1 VIGVASP
8 AFCAKP
14 FDETLAT
21 ISKHFSLWEILPEG
35 EHHLNEIE
43 KGILYGRDSLDLKF
57 QIHAPMTDVNI
68 GSVYEPMRLAA
79 LKEIR
84 NVISVCRE
92 LDIRLVT
99 IHPGFVN
106 GIAFL
111 DRSKVFEATKRSVRE
126 LAPFAKDNSVHL
138 ALENM
143 PANINAT
150 CTAAADLVEAVQGT
164 DVGLCFDMGHA
175 NTSNQLDEMLKHKS
189 EFRNVHLHN
198 NDGQWDQH
206 NRIDHGTA
214 DLDRVLRAL
223 KGSYDGNLIIEATG
237 LDEGI
242 ESKRIL
248 EDRLL

>member
-1 VIGVASP
+1 M
-8 AFCAKP
+8 
-14 FDETLAT
+14 
-21 ISKHFSLWEILPEG
+21 
-35 EHHLNEIE
+35 
-43 KGILYGRDSLDLKF
+43 KF

-68 GSVYEPMRLAA
+68 GSVYEPMRQAA

-84 NVISVCRE
+84 SVISVCRE

-111 DRSKVFEATKRSVRE
+111 DRPKVFEATKRSVRE
-126 LAPFAKDNSVHL
+126 LAPFARDNSVQL

-150 CTAAADLVEAVQGT
+150 CTAATDLVEAVQGT

-175 NTSNQLDEMLKHKS
+175 NTSNQLDEMLRHRS

-198 NDGQWDQH
+198 NEGQWDQH
-206 NRIDHGTA
+206 NRVDDGTA
-214 DLDRVLRAL
+214 DLDVVLKAL
-223 KGSYDGNLIIEATG
+223 KDSYDGNLIIESTG
-237 LDEGI
+237 FDEGV

-248 EDRLL
+248 EDRLQ

>member
-1 VIGVASP
+1 MIGIASP

-14 FDETLAT
+14 FDEILAA
-21 ISKHFSLWEILPEG
+21 ISEHFQLWEILPEG
-35 EHHLNEIE
+35 EHHLNQVM
-43 KGILYGRDSLDLKF
+43 KGIVYGRDSLGLKF

-68 GSVYEPMRLAA
+68 GSVYEPMRQAA

-84 NVISVCRE
+84 NVISACRG

-111 DRSKVFEATKRSVRE
+111 DRSKVLDATKRSVRE
-126 LAPFAKDNSVHL
+126 LAPFAADNSVQL

-150 CTAAADLVEAVQGT
+150 CTSASDLIEAVQGT
-164 DVGLCFDMGHA
+164 GVGLCFDMGHA
-175 NTSNQLDEMLKHKS
+175 NTSNQLDEMLSHKS
-189 EFRNVHLHN
+189 EFKNIHLHN
-198 NDGQWDQH
+198 NEGQWDQH
-206 NRIDHGTA
+206 NRVDDGTA
-214 DLDRVLRAL
+214 DLDRVLKAL
-223 KGSYDGNLIIEATG
+223 KGSYEGNLIIEATS
-237 LDEGI
+237 LDEGV

-248 EDRLL
+248 EDRLE